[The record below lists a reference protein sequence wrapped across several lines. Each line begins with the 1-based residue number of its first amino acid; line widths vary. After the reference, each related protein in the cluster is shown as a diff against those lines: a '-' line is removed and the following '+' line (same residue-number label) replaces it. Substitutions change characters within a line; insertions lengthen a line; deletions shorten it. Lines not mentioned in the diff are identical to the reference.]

1 MSEVDELVDVKN
13 AFYIGNFP
21 NTIKEAQ
28 KLKTSDPEVSIEK
41 DVFMYRAYLSM
52 RKFGV
57 LRNEIS
63 ESTSHPSLV
72 PLLTLSRYMEN
83 KTPREEIVL
92 GLENNVQDSVSSS
105 CLVAASIYSLE
116 SQYENALRVIH
127 SASVENLELQ
137 ALKIQVLLRMD
148 RLDLARKELK
158 ALQDMDDDATLTQ
171 LAQAWVNMAIGGD
184 KIQEAYYIFQELIDK
199 FGSTPLLLN
208 GQAASFL
215 GQEKYEEAESAL
227 QEALDKDSDNPD
239 TLINLMVLSQM
250 TGKPIEVFNRYMT
263 QLKDFDP
270 SHTFIKDTS
279 DKEKD
284 FNRLMAQYAI

>member
-57 LRNEIS
+57 LRNEIL

-171 LAQAWVNMAIGGD
+171 FAQAWVNMAIGGD